1 MACKSYDSL
10 RESQRRE
17 KYSCWCKQIK
27 HINEEHYRGELL
39 GMEKKEEE
47 LYTLCSRLFS
57 IRNPNQ
63 DAVIRAVAAATVARE
78 TWWQDAEGWRVEG
91 VLCEDMGTMLRL
103 ICYHRRNT
111 GRLVEIWHLK
121 RNETDS
127 GGGGRPAASR
137 GADADGVWRI
147 SLRV

>member
-1 MACKSYDSL
+1 MIHY
-10 RESQRRE
+10 E
-17 KYSCWCKQIK
+17 KVSGVRSIVAGVNKPNTLTRNITGVNYLAWK
-27 HINEEHYRGELL
+27 
-39 GMEKKEEE
+39 KKEEF
-47 LYTLCSRLFS
+47 YTLCSRLFS

-103 ICYHRRNT
+103 ICYHWRNT

-121 RNETDS
+121 RNETDRR
-127 GGGGRPAASR
+127 GGGRPAALR